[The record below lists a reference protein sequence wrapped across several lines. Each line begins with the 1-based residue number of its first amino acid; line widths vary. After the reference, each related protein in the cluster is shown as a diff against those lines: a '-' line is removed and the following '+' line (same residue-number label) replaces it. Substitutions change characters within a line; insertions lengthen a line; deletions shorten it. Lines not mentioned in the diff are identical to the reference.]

1 MKPKIIAI
9 IPARSGSTRIKNKN
23 IKIFN
28 KKPLIVWTIEA
39 ALRSKLIDD
48 VYVTSE
54 NDNILRISKKYF
66 AKTIKRPKKLSN
78 NIIHIDEAIRHAYLE
93 VNKKYDYVITLQP
106 TSPLK
111 TTKNIDEA
119 IKMIIKKK
127 ADSLISVFKTH
138 QFLWKK
144 KKNYFIPVNYN
155 LNNRPRSQDSEF
167 FQENGAINITKPKIL
182 IKKHNRIGGK
192 ITTYCMNFWR
202 SVDIDHI
209 EDFRMSEVLGRKL
222 QMNKLAS
229 LKNKVK
235 IKYQS

>member
-9 IPARSGSTRIKNKN
+9 IPARGESTRIKNKN

-28 KKPLIVWTIEA
+28 KKPLIAWTIEA

-54 NDNILRISKKYF
+54 DSNILRISKKYL

-78 NIIHIDEAIRHAYLE
+78 NIIHVDEAIKHAYLK
-93 VNKKYDYVITLQP
+93 VNKKYDYVLTLQP

-119 IKMIIKKK
+119 IKTIIKKK

-138 QFLWKK
+138 QFLWEK
-144 KKNYFIPVNYN
+144 KKNSFIPVNYDF
-155 LNNRPRSQDSEF
+155 NNRPRSQESNF

-182 IKKHNRIGGK
+182 VKKNNRLGGK
-192 ITTYCMNFWR
+192 ITTYQMNFWR
-202 SVDIDHI
+202 SIDIDQI
-209 EDFRMSEVLGRKL
+209 EDFHMAEILYKKL
-222 QMNKLAS
+222 TR
-229 LKNKVK
+229 
-235 IKYQS
+235 

>member
-54 NDNILRISKKYF
+54 NDNILRMSKKYG
-66 AKTIKRPKKLSN
+66 AKIIKRPKKLSN
-78 NIIHIDEAIRHAYLE
+78 NIIHVDEAIRHAYLE
-93 VNKKYDYVITLQP
+93 VNKKYDYIVTLQP
-106 TSPLK
+106 TSPLR
-111 TTKNIDEA
+111 TDKNIDEA

-144 KKNYFIPVNYN
+144 NKDDFNPVNYD
-155 LNNRPRSQDSEF
+155 LNNRLRSQDSNF
-167 FQENGAINITKPKIL
+167 FQDNGAINITKPKIL
-182 IKKHNRIGGK
+182 VKKHNRLGGK
-192 ITTYCMNFWR
+192 ITAYQMNFWR
-202 SVDIDHI
+202 SIDIDQI
-209 EDFRMSEVLGRKL
+209 EDFHMAEILYKKL
-222 QMNKLAS
+222 KKQ
-229 LKNKVK
+229 
-235 IKYQS
+235 I